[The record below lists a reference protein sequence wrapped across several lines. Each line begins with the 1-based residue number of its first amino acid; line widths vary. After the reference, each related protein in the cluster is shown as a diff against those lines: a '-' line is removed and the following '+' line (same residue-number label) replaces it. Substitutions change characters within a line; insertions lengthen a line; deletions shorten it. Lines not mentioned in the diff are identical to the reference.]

1 MNAVDYK
8 AKAEHNIEGLHDW
21 QGEQGQTDAT
31 LLTLAIEA
39 QVNATLHLA
48 NQQHIANLLAYQ
60 ALHPNSHTTLDNSV
74 ADQITEAM
82 GA

>member
-1 MNAVDYK
+1 MSGADYK
-8 AKAEHNIEGLHDW
+8 VEADTNLSMALAYSDGYVQLSVTEI
-21 QGEQGQTDAT
+21 
-31 LLTLAIEA
+31 LAIA

-60 ALHPNSHTTLDNSV
+60 ALHPNSHTTLDNYV

-82 GA
+82 SA

>member
-1 MNAVDYK
+1 MNGVDYK
-8 AKAEHNIEGLHDW
+8 VEADTNLSMALAYSDGYVQLSVTEI
-21 QGEQGQTDAT
+21 
-31 LLTLAIEA
+31 LAIA

-82 GA
+82 SA